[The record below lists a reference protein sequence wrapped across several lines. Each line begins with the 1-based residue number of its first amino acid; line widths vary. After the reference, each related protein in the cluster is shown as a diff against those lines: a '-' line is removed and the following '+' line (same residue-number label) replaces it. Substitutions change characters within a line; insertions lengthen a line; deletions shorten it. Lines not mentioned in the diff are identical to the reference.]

1 MTAVGIFFVLILI
14 ALGAI
19 INDHYTRLTKMNWV
33 PQLDM
38 WRRAGSPLDPV
49 GDALGELGRADMP
62 YNAIA
67 AVLGGLGKGLELAFV
82 PIGAVLSGVGKG
94 LELVFKPI
102 GAALSLVGGAKN

>member
-1 MTAVGIFFVLILI
+1 MTAFGLFFVLVLI

-19 INDHYTRLTKMNWV
+19 INDHYSRLTKMNWM
-33 PQLDM
+33 PQPEM
-38 WRRAGSPLDPV
+38 WRRAGSPLDPI

-67 AVLGGLGKGLELAFV
+67 AVLGGIGKVSEMVFA